1 MIETLEK
8 IGGWPVVKGDDWR
21 GEQFDW
27 IEANKKIFEEGMDDK
42 LILDIR
48 ITIDQKNSLKR
59 IISVNFDTFFVLKNQ
74 D

>member
-59 IISVNFDTFFVLKNQ
+59 IISVNFVTFFVLKNQ